1 MYFVDSLFN
10 SFIISSFDDKVLSH
24 RWQVPKVC
32 HVERVVEVPQVQ
44 VQEATRL
51 EVYGY
56 GSIPINTIFRGM
68 NIHLP
73 AILMLTRGTR
83 FWHTA
88 IWKFPKSWV
97 YPHKSSESLDH
108 KSAPKTYGLKGST
121 ILRNHHVT
129 VISGGIMGIYI
140 YIYMM
145 VIRILI
151 RVYWWYW
158 EYGDSTMKEHG
169 GMIDGVILGIWRTY
183 HIYIYIYTH
192 IYIYING

>member
-129 VISGGIMGIYI
+129 VISGGIMGIDIYIYDGYTNFDQGILMILRIWGFNHERTWWYDWWGNIGDMTDISYIHIYTHTYI
-140 YIYMM
+140 YI
-145 VIRILI
+145 
-151 RVYWWYW
+151 
-158 EYGDSTMKEHG
+158 
-169 GMIDGVILGIWRTY
+169 
-183 HIYIYIYTH
+183 
-192 IYIYING
+192 